1 MSVQVPTYFIMH
13 VFSIINISCLLIF
26 FTQWLYPGVLN
37 TLINKFKR
45 CMDQNSQ
52 IIQTQQKEKKK
63 KKRNPSTPENK
74 GIGAQ
79 SLSFATTIVPCEERV
94 YP

>member
-1 MSVQVPTYFIMH
+1 MSVQVPIYFIMH
-13 VFSIINISCLLIF
+13 VFSIINISCLLIV

-37 TLINKFKR
+37 ILINKFKR
-45 CMDQNSQ
+45 CMDQDAHF
-52 IIQTQQKEKKK
+52 IQTRQKRKRKK
-63 KKRNPSTPENK
+63 TPENK

-79 SLSFATTIVPCEERV
+79 RLSLVTTTVPCEVKV